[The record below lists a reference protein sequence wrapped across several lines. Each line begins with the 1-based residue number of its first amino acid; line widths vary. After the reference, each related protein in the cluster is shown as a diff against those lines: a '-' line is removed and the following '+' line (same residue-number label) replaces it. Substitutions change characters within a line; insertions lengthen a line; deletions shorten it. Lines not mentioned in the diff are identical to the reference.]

1 MASKGERES
10 IAGQLKT
17 LDRDT
22 WQRTEDAVI
31 GIISERDSKFPLLLS
46 RDAYIKLKVDRLDGA
61 DADEI
66 AKAQVETGEEFD
78 KANDRIHN
86 SLVVIYR
93 NCSDARAVLHKYRA
107 GRSITV
113 RGRGGHERTEI
124 ALDADGRSA
133 WMELKSIA
141 MGGQGIETVESALS
155 ELYGLGEQTDSMSA
169 RQLTIEHETLVRRI
183 LDTPDISLDLIFKT
197 HLLKCIKRY
206 GNDFDVVEHQCS
218 TDRNKSHSDTVRE
231 IHS

>member
-1 MASKGERES
+1 MNLLNASVMASKGERES

-86 SLVVIYR
+86 S
-93 NCSDARAVLHKYRA
+93 
-107 GRSITV
+107 
-113 RGRGGHERTEI
+113 
-124 ALDADGRSA
+124 
-133 WMELKSIA
+133 
-141 MGGQGIETVESALS
+141 
-155 ELYGLGEQTDSMSA
+155 
-169 RQLTIEHETLVRRI
+169 
-183 LDTPDISLDLIFKT
+183 
-197 HLLKCIKRY
+197 
-206 GNDFDVVEHQCS
+206 
-218 TDRNKSHSDTVRE
+218 
-231 IHS
+231 